1 MQIDIISSLI
11 FQTRDEK
18 YDRIKSQQIMQSQ
31 GATEEVQ
38 TENGC
43 KQLNVDD
50 VDTGKKQDKDNPA
63 FEMNEKF

>member
-1 MQIDIISSLI
+1 
-11 FQTRDEK
+11 
-18 YDRIKSQQIMQSQ
+18 MQSQ

-38 TENGC
+38 TENGG

-63 FEMNEKF
+63 FEMNEKL